1 LQLAVVE
8 SEQQSKGIRKMN
20 VTIQVPVPPELKQE
34 LELLAKSNFQ
44 TLAATVR
51 QLIKKGLRCE
61 ANQAAAN

>member
-1 LQLAVVE
+1 
-8 SEQQSKGIRKMN
+8 MN

-51 QLIKKGLRCE
+51 QLIKKGMQCE
-61 ANQAAAN
+61 ANRTAAN

>member
-1 LQLAVVE
+1 MSSVQQK
-8 SEQQSKGIRKMN
+8 EQKRMN

-51 QLIKKGLRCE
+51 QLIKKGMQCE
-61 ANQAAAN
+61 ANRTAAN